1 MAKSGWE
8 KWRESKKRSAKR
20 KAKKAVKRTHIGYI
34 VIVIVSLVI
43 GLVGGWLGTA
53 YITRNDVFEVKGEK
67 ITEYKIGDVIKY
79 TDEGINY
86 VSFGKDL
93 SGEYEIETNMTKN
106 TDGSYTADTSEAG
119 TFTIKYK
126 IKSGRCKGLT
136 LYRAFTVTN
145 GGDAQ

>member
-8 KWRESKKRSAKR
+8 KWRESKKRNAKR
-20 KAKKAVKRTHIGYI
+20 KAKNAIKRTHIGYI
-34 VIVIVSLVI
+34 VIVVVSLVL
-43 GLVGGWLGTA
+43 GLIGGWLGTS
-53 YITRNDVFEVKGEK
+53 YLTRNDVFEVKGEK

-93 SGEYEIETNMTKN
+93 SAEYEIETNMTKSS
-106 TDGSYTADTSEAG
+106 DGSYTADTSEEG
-119 TFTIKYK
+119 TFTITYK

-136 LYRAFTVTN
+136 LYRAFTVTD
-145 GGDAQ
+145 GGDA

>member
-20 KAKKAVKRTHIGYI
+20 EAKKAIRRTHIGYI
-34 VIVIVSLVI
+34 VIVVVSLVL
-43 GLVGGWLGTA
+43 GLVGGWFGTS
-53 YITRNDVFEVKGEK
+53 YLTRNDVFEVKGEK
-67 ITEYKIGDVIKY
+67 VTEYKIGDVIKY

-93 SGEYEIETNMTKN
+93 SAEYEIETNMTKSS
-106 TDGSYTADTSEAG
+106 DGSYTADTSKEG
-119 TFTIKYK
+119 TFTITYK

-136 LYRAFTVTN
+136 LYRAFTVMD
-145 GGDAQ
+145 GGDA